1 MTSDEPA
8 PFLPQSE
15 IDELA
20 LVKEFAGVEHVIPYS
35 HYVDQTPV
43 GAVLSVL
50 GDLPSSIGYSTMIF
64 VGLFLIVVL
73 MMFPKMFIVFLFML
87 LAIFGMTWIAAAM
100 LARNITVKAD
110 YSGISMPPLFMIPM
124 NFELDRHWSELKEI
138 VFTKLD
144 LPSYEPV
151 SIVFRFH
158 RNASATFSIDGFTR
172 ADLERLLLVIST
184 YCPTVK
190 ITPHLTELSSNIIS
204 RGRNTANL
212 SFTELWEAEL
222 GMRFGSTAFV
232 PHESGDKLR
241 DGELRIIGQVAFGGL
256 SAVYL
261 AERHAK
267 QTVILKEAVL
277 PESADDA
284 VRKKCLTL
292 FEREAEVLARVD
304 HPRIA
309 SVYDY
314 FVEDQR
320 HYLVLE
326 YIEGRNLRTYV
337 TEFGPQPAKTVAI
350 WAQEIA
356 EVLCYLHGL
365 MPPVIHRD
373 LTPDNLI
380 VGRDG
385 GITVVDFGAANEFLG
400 TATGTVVGKN
410 AYIPLE
416 QFRGKATPQ
425 SDIYSF
431 GATIFFLLSGRD
443 PEPFSE
449 SSLRDVGIETS
460 GEFDRLIREC
470 TRMETVQRIPDAQTV
485 LKRVQQ
491 LRKNIY

>member
-1 MTSDEPA
+1 MKSEEPA
-8 PFLPQSE
+8 PFPQPSE

-20 LVKEFAGVEHVIPYS
+20 LVKEFAAVEHVIPYS

-43 GAVLSVL
+43 GAVLSML

-64 VGLFLIVVL
+64 VGLFLIIVL
-73 MMFPKMFIVFLFML
+73 MMYPKMFIVFLFML
-87 LAIFGMTWIAAAM
+87 LAIFGMTWIAVAM
-100 LARNITVKAD
+100 LARNIAVKAD
-110 YSGISMPPLFMIPM
+110 YTGISLPPLFILSM
-124 NFELDRHWSELKEI
+124 NGELDRHWSELKEI
-138 VFTKLD
+138 AFTKFD

-151 SIVFRFH
+151 FIVFRFH
-158 RNASATFSIDGFTR
+158 RDASATFSIDGFTS

-190 ITPHLTELSSNIIS
+190 TKPALTELSSNIIS
-204 RGRNTANL
+204 KGRNTANL
-212 SFTELWEAEL
+212 SFTQLWETEL
-222 GMRFGSTAFV
+222 GMRFGSTAFI

-241 DGELRIIGQVAFGGL
+241 EGELRIIGQVAFGGL

-261 AERHAK
+261 AERHGK

-277 PESADDA
+277 PESADDE
-284 VRKKCLTL
+284 VRAKCLAL
-292 FEREAEVLARVD
+292 FEREAEMLARVD

-309 SVYDY
+309 SVYDA

-326 YIEGRNLRTYV
+326 YIEGRNLRTYIG
-337 TEFGPQPAKTVAI
+337 EFGPQPSRTVAI
-350 WAQEIA
+350 WAEGIA
-356 EVLCYLHGL
+356 EVLVYLHGL
-365 MPPVIHRD
+365 VPAVIHRD

-385 GITVVDFGAANEFLG
+385 EITVVDFGAANEFIG

-425 SDIYSF
+425 SDIYAF
-431 GATIFFLLSGRD
+431 GATVFFLLTGRD

-449 SSLRDVGIETS
+449 SSLRDIGIETAV
-460 GEFDRLIREC
+460 DVDTLIRDC
-470 TRMETVQRIPDAQTV
+470 TRMELAGRIPNAES
-485 LKRVQQ
+485 LLRRVQQ
-491 LRKNIY
+491 IRKNLH